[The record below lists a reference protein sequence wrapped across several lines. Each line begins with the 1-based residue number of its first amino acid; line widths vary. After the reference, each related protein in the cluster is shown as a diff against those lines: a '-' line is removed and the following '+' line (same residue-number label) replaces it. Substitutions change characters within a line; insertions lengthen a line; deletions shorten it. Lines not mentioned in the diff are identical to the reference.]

1 MAKSLR
7 SKWKRKMRAV
17 KRNRN
22 EPRVIKQLKE
32 VLKKD
37 KIHLTED
44 MIKFKALD
52 LIRKEEVEKAASTST
67 APAKVED
74 SMDVDKEKVIRDKR
88 TMLDADGQYPGWV
101 NPRKAK
107 KLREKRKA
115 SKKKGGVRKTPKSKQ
130 LAW

>member
-67 APAKVED
+67 G
-74 SMDVDKEKVIRDKR
+74 
-88 TMLDADGQYPGWV
+88 ML
-101 NPRKAK
+101 
-107 KLREKRKA
+107 
-115 SKKKGGVRKTPKSKQ
+115 
-130 LAW
+130 